1 MATILTQGAT
11 QATTG
16 GPPINVRVTATK
28 DASGTVVYEHEWDF
42 GGGPAKPGKIVVPEG
57 TPPTDIKF
65 HLTDRTGLNLR
76 FYPSPSD
83 AFYVD
88 FAPNCPRSAGDA
100 KGEFDLGDPPSS
112 SSNMQLTV
120 RDMNRTACDLKYA
133 LRFDGNPHQDK
144 EGHHPPF
151 ADDPELGTAEAI
163 PDEPRHDHWDR
174 GVAVSAVKARA
185 WPTKA

>member
-1 MATILTQGAT
+1 MATILTQGGT
-11 QATTG
+11 EATTG

-133 LRFDGNPHQDK
+133 LRFDGNPHPDK
-144 EGHHPPF
+144 EGYHPPF
-151 ADDPELGTAEAI
+151 AYDPELRNGGGHT
-163 PDEPRHDHWDR
+163 
-174 GVAVSAVKARA
+174 
-185 WPTKA
+185 